1 MKRPLVMNRALVAAC
16 GAAAALLLAAC
27 SSTSGT
33 PTAAPSSTPYLDVG
47 QFPVTK
53 RTIDAPATPRAAR
66 PLEIQRMF
74 TTMPIVT
81 DIVPTMKYVASI
93 HNALPAVLA
102 DSFGAGVAHA
112 MAAAQFGISI
122 DYRDKLDTEGA
133 GEFLVVLIRMPSADA
148 ANAAVADPQVMG
160 TDGPILGHAPKTK
173 SALTIP
179 EQPTALAF
187 ATTGVNSTS
196 TVALMAHDR
205 FVIGVWT
212 SLTDSASS
220 IGEYL
225 KQQLKGLDGFAA
237 TPDDK
242 LTALPP
248 DSEDGVRAL
257 TLPYVSKDDSTIFTD
272 GWATVGG
279 YPSQTREPAQERTDL
294 TDAGVDVIGLGA
306 STTYRTRDSAG
317 ASLLAD
323 RLIAAQ
329 SLEIPGGSTWT
340 VADIPNSKCY
350 TARDTP
356 THGVARCVVPV
367 GRYLAEYSSP
377 QPAKTKQGIA
387 AAYLI
392 LRTVGG

>member
-1 MKRPLVMNRALVAAC
+1 MKLSFMTIY
-16 GAAAALLLAAC
+16 GAAAALLVASC

-33 PTAAPSSTPYLDVG
+33 PIAAPSSALHLDVG

-53 RTIDAPATPRAAR
+53 RNIEAPATPRAAR

-81 DIVPTMKYVASI
+81 DVAPTMKYVAGV
-93 HNALPAVLA
+93 HNAIATTLA
-102 DSFGAGVAHA
+102 DSFGAGIAQAVS
-112 MAAAQFGISI
+112 AAQFGISI
-122 DYRDKLDTEGA
+122 DYRDKLHTDGA
-133 GEFLVVLIRMPSADA
+133 REFLVVLIRMPSADA
-148 ANAAVADPQVMG
+148 ANSAVTDPQVMG
-160 TDGPILGHAPKTK
+160 TDDPVLGSDAPKPK
-173 SALTIP
+173 SALTIS
-179 EQPTALAF
+179 EQPTARAF
-187 ATTGVNSTS
+187 TKTSGDSTS

-205 FVIGVWT
+205 FVFGVWT
-212 SLTDSASS
+212 SLPDSTSS
-220 IGEYL
+220 VGAYL
-225 KQQLKGLDGFAA
+225 TQQLKGLDGFAA

-257 TLPYVSKDDSTIFTD
+257 TLPFKSKDESTIFTD
-272 GWATVGG
+272 GWATVRG

-306 STTYRTRDSAG
+306 STTYRARDAAG

-329 SLEIPGGSTWT
+329 SLEIPGGSNWT
-340 VADIPNSKCY
+340 VTDIPNSKCY

-356 THGVARCVVPV
+356 THGVAHCVVPV

-377 QPAKTKQGIA
+377 QPANTRQAIA

-392 LRTVGG
+392 LRTAGG